1 MATTHGG
8 KRPNAGR
15 KRTRERFVKPVEQA
29 EKQIADR
36 LPELIEILFKLAEG
50 GDYKSAAYLVDR
62 VLGKP
67 RQSVDAEL
75 TGKDGEDLRI
85 TVKYADAGTN
95 DHAAPA
101 APRPAD
107 SAE

>member
-1 MATTHGG
+1 MPRGG
-8 KRPNAGR
+8 ARPGAGR
-15 KRTRERFVKPVEQA
+15 KKVRERFARPVEDA
-29 EKQIADR
+29 EKKIADR
-36 LPELIEILFKLAEG
+36 LPELIEILFRLADR

-101 APRPAD
+101 TPRPAD